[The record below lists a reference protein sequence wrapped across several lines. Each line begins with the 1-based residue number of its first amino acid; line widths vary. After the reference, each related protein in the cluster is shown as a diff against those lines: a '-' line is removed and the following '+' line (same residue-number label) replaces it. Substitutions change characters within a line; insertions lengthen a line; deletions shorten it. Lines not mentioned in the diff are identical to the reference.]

1 MTFSIHDQPR
11 AARLATLAAVAALL
25 AGAATGAAA
34 QYKIVGPDGRVTYTD
49 KPPAPADARA
59 ATPGTG
65 GTTSSG
71 AALPVEVRQAMTRY
85 PVTLYAAKGCA
96 PCDQARQWLKGRGIP
111 FSEYSISS
119 NADIAA
125 LEAKFGGREVPVI
138 TFGGQVI
145 RAWSPGEVGSYAD
158 AAGYPKQARL
168 VGYNW
173 PAATP
178 LAPQSAAP
186 AAAAEPAP
194 APAPALAAPP
204 APKQSSSGI
213 QF

>member
-11 AARLATLAAVAALL
+11 TARLATFVAVAALL

-49 KPPAPADARA
+49 KPPAPADARL
-59 ATPGTG
+59 ATPGAGSTTG
-65 GTTSSG
+65 SG
-71 AALPVEVRQAMTRY
+71 AALPAEVRQAMARY
-85 PVTLYAAKGCA
+85 PVTLYAAKSCS

-111 FSEYSISS
+111 FSEYSIES

-125 LEAKFGGREVPVI
+125 LQAKFGGREVPVI

-145 RAWSPGEVGSYAD
+145 RAWSQGEVSSYAD

-168 VGYNW
+168 VGYSW

-178 LAPQSAAP
+178 LAPPSAAP
-186 AAAAEPAP
+186 TAAAEPAP
-194 APAPALAAPP
+194 APAPAPAAPPP
-204 APKQSSSGI
+204 APKPSGGI